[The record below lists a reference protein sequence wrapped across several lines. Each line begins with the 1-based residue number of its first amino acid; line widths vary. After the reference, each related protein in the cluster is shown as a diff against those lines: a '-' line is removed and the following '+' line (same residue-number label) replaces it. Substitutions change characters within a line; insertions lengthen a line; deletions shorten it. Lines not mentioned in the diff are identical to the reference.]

1 MRLGRRI
8 AIDVGSKRI
17 GVASSDEHGI
27 LASPVATVSSLAECL
42 QFIDTSV
49 LEIYVGL
56 PVNLQGVATES
67 TATAIKFAREIAAST
82 QSETRLIDERLTTSL
97 ANNQLREIG
106 RTQRQSRQTIDQMA
120 AVAIL
125 EYALQ
130 IERTSGRIPGVAIGE
145 YEND

>member
-1 MRLGRRI
+1 LRLGRRI

-106 RTQRQSRQTIDQMA
+106 KTQRQSRQTIDQMA

-130 IERTSGRIPGVAIGE
+130 IERASGRIPGVAIGE
-145 YEND
+145 YGND